1 MEHAAFHGLSSD
13 CWQDK
18 KEPQGQ
24 RWLPP
29 TDISSYTSQ
38 KEYREDPLSMKTILK
53 TETSASPAEVV
64 TQTKPR
70 YW

>member
-1 MEHAAFHGLSSD
+1 MEHATFHGLSSD

-29 TDISSYTSQ
+29 TDISSYTSP
-38 KEYREDPLSMKTILK
+38 KEFREDPLSIKTILK
-53 TETSASPAEVV
+53 TETSTSSAEVV
-64 TQTKPR
+64 TQ
-70 YW
+70 